1 MGNEMGNNNVTG
13 QQVSEETAQ
22 GFDRTIEHLDG
33 PPSLNSTNDKGKD
46 GTKDL
51 DKSKLL
57 KDPVITNGGNEQMV
71 SIKGDSFNK
80 NKDLDDKNRGSL
92 QDHSLTQDNDQSCH
106 LPSTQDDE
114 PLSNKEIERVTNL
127 PETTASV
134 SITIEDTT
142 SNKDSSTLVEKIKLV
157 HKTTE
162 RSEEINIGNS
172 QSLLKENM
180 EGPLEDEES
189 GMRDDLIGEDKAE
202 KLDQGQ
208 TAVSIIENLLMP
220 MQGGSTSST
229 ETITTDYLDA
239 DDSDIKEVVI
249 ENEPTGKR
257 NSLYVRPA
265 DDTNLKTFKNDRA
278 RIPDEKEDISEI
290 SQRATVETGIGSCE
304 VIDEGKKTHG
314 LKDQNKDTCGALDIG
329 EVVSKFQSSLTDT
342 SATDAIELEKHE
354 LNKRGDD
361 VAGEISDSLTRT
373 EEHNAIERTHTDQE
387 RDAKDAAVK
396 DPADNSDEEK
406 KSDCTHDI
414 VSLVEVNGKKFT
426 GLDSFLSY
434 QLSTVNEEKVQT
446 EVREGLF
453 RPSSPLQLIEDFHK
467 RDLKVDSPHNNEET
481 IISTYEV
488 ETTDIHDTL
497 AVSQFDRPQ
506 QMLLEEPEVVKFE
519 NGSIL
524 SCMQL
529 VEKSSKTDTFFPH
542 GSKQE
547 KDSASTTAIGLTS
560 ESNLEKVM
568 VKVDFPAESN
578 QKKIIADTDKASQEG
593 YLLQI
598 PASRRDASEE
608 TPLLKMVENT
618 SSFSFSNEQHSKVVE
633 CIPMTSISMMQV
645 KDDGDEEYEK
655 SPLLSPREQEGEN
668 FMVPNHSVRNK
679 KPLQSLTTGESVCM
693 QSSLKEQEV
702 PNNSTMVSSPRSTRK
717 QKPRSSIFASC
728 MCCAT
733 ATN

>member
-22 GFDRTIEHLDG
+22 GFDRTIDHLDG
-33 PPSLNSTNDKGKD
+33 SPSLNTTNDKGKD

-57 KDPVITNGGNEQMV
+57 KDPVITNGGNGQMV
-71 SIKGDSFNK
+71 SIKRDSSIK

-92 QDHSLTQDNDQSCH
+92 QDHSLTQDDDQSCY

-114 PLSNKEIERVTNL
+114 PLSNKETETATNL
-127 PETTASV
+127 PETTAPV

-142 SNKDSSTLVEKIKLV
+142 SNKDSSPLVEKIKLV

-189 GMRDDLIGEDKAE
+189 GMHDDLIGEDKVE

-208 TAVSIIENLLMP
+208 TAVSIVENLLMP

-229 ETITTDYLDA
+229 ETITNDYLDA

-249 ENEPTGKR
+249 ENEHTGR
-257 NSLYVRPA
+257 GNSSYVQPA

-278 RIPDEKEDISEI
+278 RIKDEKEDISEI
-290 SQRATVETGIGSCE
+290 SQRATAETGIGSCE

-314 LKDQNKDTCGALDIG
+314 LKDQDKDTCGALDIG

-342 SATDAIELEKHE
+342 SATDAIELEKYE

-373 EEHNAIERTHTDQE
+373 EEHNVIERTHTEQE
-387 RDAKDAAVK
+387 RGAKDAAVK
-396 DPADNSDEEK
+396 DPADNSDEEE
-406 KSDCTHDI
+406 SDSTHDI
-414 VSLVEVNGKKFT
+414 VSLVEVNGKKIT

-434 QLSTVNEEKVQT
+434 QLPILNEEKVQT
-446 EVREGLF
+446 KVREELF
-453 RPSSPLQLIEDFHK
+453 RLSSPLQLIEDFHK
-467 RDLKVDSPHNNEET
+467 RYLKVDSPHNNEET

-497 AVSQFDRPQ
+497 AASQFDKPQ

-529 VEKSSKTDTFFPH
+529 VENNSKTGIFFPH

-547 KDSASTTAIGLTS
+547 KDSASTAAIGFSS

-578 QKKIIADTDKASQEG
+578 QKKIIVNTDKASQEG

-598 PASRRDASEE
+598 PAPRRDASEE

-618 SSFSFSNEQHSKVVE
+618 SCFSFSNEQHSKVVE
-633 CIPMTSISMMQV
+633 CIPMTSISVMQV
-645 KDDGDEEYEK
+645 KDDADEEYER

-668 FMVPNHSVRNK
+668 FIVPNHSVRNK
-679 KPLQSLTTGESVCM
+679 KPLQSLTTEESVCM
-693 QSSLKEQEV
+693 QSPLKEQEPV

-717 QKPRSSIFASC
+717 QKPRSSLFASC

-733 ATN
+733 ARN